1 MSQLSLTEFADK
13 IHEIMPVIIR
23 EFARRQTDELYK
35 GKVTLPQILIL
46 DFLDKKGESKMKD
59 LAHFMG
65 VSTAAM
71 TGVVERLVK
80 SGYAVR
86 IFDPQDRRIIK
97 IKTTSPGSKLVKKI
111 SQHRRQMI
119 IRIFGKISESERQ
132 DYLKILMHIYE
143 ILTKKQEESL

>member
-1 MSQLSLTEFADK
+1 MPQLSLTEFADK

-23 EFARRQTDELYK
+23 EFARSQVDELYR
-35 GKVTLPQILIL
+35 GKITLPQFLIL
-46 DFLDKKGESKMKD
+46 DFLDKKGESKMTD

-71 TGVVERLVK
+71 TGIVERLVK

-97 IKTTSPGSKLVKKI
+97 IKPTSQGSKLVKKI
-111 SQHRRQMI
+111 NRKRRDMI
-119 IRIFGKISESERQ
+119 IKIFGEISESERQ
-132 DYLKILMHIYE
+132 DYLEILIHIYD
-143 ILTKKQEESL
+143 ILTKKQEENL